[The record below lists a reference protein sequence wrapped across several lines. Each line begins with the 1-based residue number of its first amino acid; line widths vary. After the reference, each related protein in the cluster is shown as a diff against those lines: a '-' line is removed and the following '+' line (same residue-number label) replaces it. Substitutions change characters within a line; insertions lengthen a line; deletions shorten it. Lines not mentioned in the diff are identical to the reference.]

1 MYVKLLFEFRIVSAG
16 DSVWVSVFASDT
28 RVVAD
33 SVLDLIGNTPMV
45 RINRLTGEDD
55 ATVLAKLERFN
66 PGGSVKDRIAKY
78 MVEQLERRGK
88 LTREKTILEATSGNT
103 GVGLAMVAAVKGY
116 KAVLVMPEDVTYERI
131 AQIKAYGA
139 EVILTPKENGEAGAI
154 EYALRMLRENPE
166 KYVMLDQFNNPLNPL
181 AHYETTGREIIEQTE
196 GRIDMFIAGIGTA
209 GTLVGVGRRLKEF
222 NPKIKVVAVEPPLGE
237 NIPGLRN
244 MKEPHPPSI
253 LDETVID
260 EKVAVTLEEAI
271 AMMKNLARIEGLF
284 VGVSSGASMHVAIE
298 KARKLGK
305 GKTIVTILPDL
316 GERYISKNYFP

>member
-1 MYVKLLFEFRIVSAG
+1 
-16 DSVWVSVFASDT
+16 VSVFASDT

-45 RINRLTGEDD
+45 RINRLTDEDD
-55 ATVLAKLERFN
+55 AMVLAKLERFN

-78 MVEQLERRGK
+78 MVEQLERQGK

-116 KAVLVMPEDVTYERI
+116 KAVLVMPEDVSYERVV
-131 AQIKAYGA
+131 QIKAYGA

-154 EYALRMLRENPE
+154 ECALRMLRENPE

-271 AMMKNLARIEGLF
+271 AMMKSLARIEGLF

>member
-1 MYVKLLFEFRIVSAG
+1 M
-16 DSVWVSVFASDT
+16 SVFASDT

-78 MVEQLERRGK
+78 MVEQLERQGK

-116 KAVLVMPEDVTYERI
+116 KALLVMPEDVTYERI

-166 KYVMLDQFNNPLNPL
+166 KYIMLDQFNNPLNPL

>member
-1 MYVKLLFEFRIVSAG
+1 M
-16 DSVWVSVFASDT
+16 SVFASDT

-45 RINRLTGEDD
+45 RINRLTDEDD
-55 ATVLAKLERFN
+55 AIILAKLERFN

-78 MVEQLERRGK
+78 MVEQLERQGK

-116 KAVLVMPEDVTYERI
+116 KAVLVMPEDVTYERVV
-131 AQIKAYGA
+131 QIKAYGA

-166 KYVMLDQFNNPLNPL
+166 KYIMLDQFNNPLNPL

>member
-1 MYVKLLFEFRIVSAG
+1 M
-16 DSVWVSVFASDT
+16 SVFASDT

>member
-1 MYVKLLFEFRIVSAG
+1 VYVKLLFEFRIVSAG

>member
-1 MYVKLLFEFRIVSAG
+1 M
-16 DSVWVSVFASDT
+16 
-28 RVVAD
+28 
-33 SVLDLIGNTPMV
+33 
-45 RINRLTGEDD
+45 
-55 ATVLAKLERFN
+55 
-66 PGGSVKDRIAKY
+66 
-78 MVEQLERRGK
+78 
-88 LTREKTILEATSGNT
+88 
-103 GVGLAMVAAVKGY
+103 
-116 KAVLVMPEDVTYERI
+116 LVMPEDVTYERVV
-131 AQIKAYGA
+131 QIKAYGA

>member
-1 MYVKLLFEFRIVSAG
+1 MRVIAG
-16 DSVWVSVFASDT
+16 
-28 RVVAD
+28 

-45 RINRLTGEDD
+45 RINRLTDEDD
-55 ATVLAKLERFN
+55 AMVLAKLERFN

-78 MVEQLERRGK
+78 MVEQLERQGK

-116 KAVLVMPEDVTYERI
+116 KAVLVMPEDVTYERVV
-131 AQIKAYGA
+131 QIKAYGA

-154 EYALRMLRENPE
+154 EYALRMFRENPE
-166 KYVMLDQFNNPLNPL
+166 KYIMLDQFNNPLNPL